1 MPKQKY
7 NWTALH
13 KEFLKSP
20 IDEVKVFIETKYG
33 QWKWNWTFNRN
44 TRWWSKEKQEMKNKA
59 MVDATENALKKM
71 TKDLEIPMEQL
82 TIAKTNAVIKVIN
95 KMQAMDKVENTDLND
110 LDKIIKILRT
120 EMGLPITYS
129 KNENTNID
137 KIEWIHIIL
146 WWAPTNEK

>member
-1 MPKQKY
+1 
-7 NWTALH
+7 
-13 KEFLKSP
+13 
-20 IDEVKVFIETKYG
+20 
-33 QWKWNWTFNRN
+33 
-44 TRWWSKEKQEMKNKA
+44 MKNKA

-137 KIEWIHIIL
+137 KIE
-146 WWAPTNEK
+146 